1 MKKVDTITSA
11 MKSLKCH
18 LVNLIFPGFAAFK
31 EIVIHENYDLIALP
45 ETCFDITPE
54 KTEEMSIPN
63 YSLLHS
69 GRKDDK
75 EGVAFYVKNSI
86 KFKVIDMTES
96 PGPISFEQLLSILKQ
111 AGK

>member
-1 MKKVDTITSA
+1 MINED
-11 MKSLKCH
+11 
-18 LVNLIFPGFAAFK
+18 
-31 EIVIHENYDLIALP
+31 YDLIALP

-111 AGK
+111 CGKHKRLEKPSIHFRRDSLCLCSHSIGAVSH

>member
-1 MKKVDTITSA
+1 MFTFA
-11 MKSLKCH
+11 
-18 LVNLIFPGFAAFK
+18 GFAAFR
-31 EIVIHENYDLIALP
+31 ELVVHENYDLIALP

-75 EGVAFYVKNSI
+75 EGVAFYIKNSI

-111 AGK
+111 SGK